1 MALFAGRRRV
11 WIKTVLLVLLTI
23 FAVRYDAPRSWNRL
37 TDRPGLRWANATD
50 RPFRLGLDLKGGTH
64 LVYETDTS
72 KIPDRDQRSSV
83 EGVRDV
89 IERRVNALGVA
100 EPVVQ
105 LTRVEGTWRL
115 IVELAGVYDTQKAID
130 AIGATPVLEFKERKE
145 VDQTLSAEQER
156 ELKRLNDEAKRK
168 AEKEILPQALAKD
181 GDFATL
187 ARVHSEDP
195 GSKEQDGD
203 LGWFKRGTMV
213 KEFETA
219 AFDQLKEGEV
229 TKKLVET
236 QYGWHIIKKTG
247 EREVQSEEGQVKSEG
262 VGVSNVTAVTE
273 SGAPVSVQVAP
284 ATNSPSEIS
293 PSKADP
299 PQAESLKSREVRAS
313 HILIL
318 KKTAADILG
327 PQDPWTYTGLSGKQ
341 LKRAVL
347 QFDPTTNEAE
357 VWLEFN
363 DEGAKLF
370 ADITKRLVGQPIGI
384 FLDGRP
390 PIDTD
395 GDGVVTEYDPPYAP
409 VVQTEITN
417 GEARITGS
425 LDVETAKQLARR
437 LQAGALPVPIHLLA
451 QTTVGPTLG
460 QESIAAS
467 TRAALYGFAL
477 VALFMVLYYRL
488 PGLVGTLALGAYVAL
503 VLAVM
508 KLLGATFTLAGIA
521 GFVMSMGMAVD
532 ANVLIFERLREEL
545 RSGRSVLDAIT
556 EAFRRA
562 WDAIRDSNVTT
573 LITCVILAMFSSSV
587 VKGFAVTLAIG
598 VLMSMFTALTVT
610 RTLLELVGPWVQ
622 RLWLLG
628 VSSKKNV

>member
-37 TDRPGLRWANATD
+37 TDRPGLRWANVTD

-168 AEKEILPQALAKD
+168 AEKEILPQALARD

-195 GSKEQDGD
+195 GSKEKDGD
-203 LGWFKRGTMV
+203 LGWFRRGTMV
-213 KEFETA
+213 KEFEAA
-219 AFDQLKEGEV
+219 AFDQLKDGEV

-247 EREVQSEEGQVKSEG
+247 ERDVQSDEGRGEG
-262 VGVSNVTAVTE
+262 DEGADVGVSGITAVTE
-273 SGAPVSVQVAP
+273 SGESINIPVSRSGGQGSNVNGQV
-284 ATNSPSEIS
+284 SV
-293 PSKADP
+293 K
-299 PQAESLKSREVRAS
+299 EVRAS
-313 HILIL
+313 HILIR
-318 KKTAADILG
+318 KKTAVDILG

-357 VWLEFN
+357 VGLEFN
-363 DEGAKLF
+363 AEGAKLF
-370 ADITKRLVGQPIGI
+370 SDITKRL
-384 FLDGRP
+384 
-390 PIDTD
+390 
-395 GDGVVTEYDPPYAP
+395 
-409 VVQTEITN
+409 
-417 GEARITGS
+417 
-425 LDVETAKQLARR
+425 
-437 LQAGALPVPIHLLA
+437 
-451 QTTVGPTLG
+451 
-460 QESIAAS
+460 
-467 TRAALYGFAL
+467 
-477 VALFMVLYYRL
+477 
-488 PGLVGTLALGAYVAL
+488 
-503 VLAVM
+503 
-508 KLLGATFTLAGIA
+508 
-521 GFVMSMGMAVD
+521 
-532 ANVLIFERLREEL
+532 
-545 RSGRSVLDAIT
+545 
-556 EAFRRA
+556 
-562 WDAIRDSNVTT
+562 
-573 LITCVILAMFSSSV
+573 
-587 VKGFAVTLAIG
+587 
-598 VLMSMFTALTVT
+598 
-610 RTLLELVGPWVQ
+610 
-622 RLWLLG
+622 
-628 VSSKKNV
+628 